1 MLFVFPP
8 QTVAI
13 VAMPYQRP
21 YEDPISLKAGD
32 RVLID
37 PDKTKET
44 DILGWSW
51 CTGPDG
57 RQGWVPTAWMTHQ
70 DGAWQIVR
78 DFSALELT
86 LTVGD
91 RVTLHH
97 GESGFVF
104 VTHENGSVGWV
115 PDACLQLI
123 ADTTND
129 HSTRALGAA

>member
-1 MLFVFPP
+1 MLFVFPSH
-8 QTVAI
+8 TVA
-13 VAMPYQRP
+13 VVGVPYERP
-21 YEDPISLKAGD
+21 YEDPISLKAGE

-37 PDKTKET
+37 SVKTKET

-57 RQGWVPTAWMTHQ
+57 RQGWVPTAWITHQ
-70 DGAWQIVR
+70 DGAGKIVR

-86 LTVGD
+86 VQAGD

-97 GESGFVF
+97 SESGFVF

-123 ADTTND
+123 ETAEND
-129 HSTRALGAA
+129 HPARARGAA

>member
-1 MLFVFPP
+1 MLFVFPLH
-8 QTVAI
+8 TVAI
-13 VAMPYQRP
+13 AAMPYERP

-70 DGAWQIVR
+70 DGAGQIVR

-86 LTVGD
+86 LAVGD

-115 PDACLQLI
+115 PDACLQLL
-123 ADTTND
+123 ANTAND
-129 HSTRALGAA
+129 HSARGRGAA